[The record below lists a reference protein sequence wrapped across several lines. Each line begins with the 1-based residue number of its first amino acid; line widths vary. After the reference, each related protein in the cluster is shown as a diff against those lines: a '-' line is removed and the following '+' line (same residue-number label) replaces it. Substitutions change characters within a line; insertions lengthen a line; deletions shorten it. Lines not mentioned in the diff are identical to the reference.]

1 MASTISPFR
10 RLYQLLLP
18 ERRDLLTVLLFAV
31 MSGVLYLATP
41 LAVDALVNSL
51 AFGASEGVYVQ
62 ALVVLSLGLFGFLLL
77 LGLVRAAQYFVTEL
91 IQRRLFVRLTAD
103 LAYRLP
109 RVEMRA
115 LEQKLGPDLV
125 NRFFDVVTVQ
135 KSGSLLL
142 LDGINLVLGA
152 FFGLLILGF
161 YHPFLLLF
169 ALFLLGYVAVV
180 LFPLGRGA
188 VSTSIEE
195 SYAKHDVASW
205 LEQVALFP
213 YLFKSNGAS
222 ELAERR
228 ANELAHGYLDA
239 RRRHWKVVFRQ
250 IISLL
255 GLQAIAS
262 AALLGLGGFLVL
274 NAELTLGQ
282 LVAAEIIVSAIVA
295 NLASLGKHMESFY
308 DALAAVDKIGYAV
321 DLPIER
327 EGGEQTDWQPGS
339 PTEVS
344 VEGLRFGYDPQ
355 HPILTDVTF
364 LVEPG
369 ERVALIGP
377 KGSGTSTLMNIL
389 VGALMPQA
397 GAAKVGGIDVR
408 DWELHALRRGVALV
422 RGQDIVEG
430 TVLENVRVGREE
442 VSRQDVRDALRKVGL
457 LDDIVRLTDGL
468 DAELMFGGRP
478 LSDSQRSRLVLA
490 RAIAG
495 NPGVLL
501 LDEHLENLEPQTAS
515 ELTNFVFDPSNPWT
529 LVVASHEASVLE
541 RCDRTVDMSDFGPV
555 RTGVTGD

>member
-1 MASTISPFR
+1 MASSTPPIR

-18 ERRDLLTVLLFAV
+18 ERQDLLTVFLFAV
-31 MSGVLYLATP
+31 LSGVLYLATP

-109 RVEMRA
+109 RVEMRS

-169 ALFLLGYVAVV
+169 AFVLLGYLVIV
-180 LFPLGRGA
+180 LVPLGRGA
-188 VSTSIEE
+188 VTTSIEE

-213 YLFKSNGAS
+213 YLFKANGAC

-228 ANELAHGYLDA
+228 ADELAHGYLDA
-239 RRRHWKVVFRQ
+239 RGRHWQVVFRQ
-250 IISLL
+250 IVSLL

-295 NLASLGKHMESFY
+295 NLASLGKHMEAFY
-308 DALAAVDKIGYAV
+308 DALAAVDKIGYVV

-327 EGGEQTDWQPGS
+327 SGGERTDWAPGS
-339 PTEVS
+339 PQEIS
-344 VEGLRFGYDPQ
+344 VEGLRFGYDDTRPVFE
-355 HPILTDVTF
+355 DVTF
-364 LVEPG
+364 LIEPG
-369 ERVALIGP
+369 ERVALVGP

-389 VGALMPQA
+389 IGTHMPQA

-422 RGQDIVEG
+422 RGQEIVEG
-430 TVLENVRVGREE
+430 TVLENVRVGRDEIT
-442 VSRQDVRDALRKVGL
+442 RQQVRDALRDVGL
-457 LDDIVRLTDGL
+457 LDDVVRLPEGL

-490 RAIAG
+490 RAIVG
-495 NPGVLL
+495 KPGVLL

-515 ELTNFVFDPSNPWT
+515 ELTDFVFDRSNPWT
-529 LVVASHEASVLE
+529 LVVASHETAVLQ
-541 RCDRTVDMSDFGPV
+541 RCDRRIDMSDFGSV